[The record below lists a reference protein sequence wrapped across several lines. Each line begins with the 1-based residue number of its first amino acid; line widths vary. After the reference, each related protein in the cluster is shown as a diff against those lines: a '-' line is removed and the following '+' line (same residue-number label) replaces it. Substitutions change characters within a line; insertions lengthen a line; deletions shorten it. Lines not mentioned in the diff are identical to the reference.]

1 MKGKKMMDIKEKLD
15 FNFKIIEDKLIIYK
29 EFPTSK
35 LYNLLLE
42 VRDLEYV
49 YNKLNEYGEKV
60 AGGNEKIKNLILT
73 ALLKNYN
80 NAIEKIENGEINDKY
95 EVNIYYTNYEEVEH
109 LLNKINKKDIVIELG
124 L

>member
-1 MKGKKMMDIKEKLD
+1 MDIKERLD
-15 FNFKIIEDKLIIYK
+15 FNFKIEEDKLIIYK

-35 LYNLLLE
+35 LYDLLLE
-42 VRDLEYV
+42 VKDLEYV

-60 AGGNEKIKNLILT
+60 AAGDEKIKNLILT

-80 NAIEKIENGEINDKY
+80 EAIEKIEKGEINDKY
-95 EVNIYYTNYEEVEH
+95 DVNIYYTDYAEVEH
-109 LLNKINKKDIVIELG
+109 LLNKINKRDIVLELG